1 MKSNKHHQKSP
12 WLAGLLSLVPGLG
25 QIYNEQIIKGILIF
39 FLLLGSFVL
48 MVIIRTPMFLHP
60 AYWFPFFP
68 FSIGDYHNGL
78 FHYEHGIGRFTPII
92 WLFIVVPIIYIYA
105 ITDAVVSAK
114 NINLGII
121 PPGETPRQHPPSSRE
136 ATMNH
141 TNAQDALRQSTQ
153 AAMGNTPNHTSE
165 EESKLKKKR
174 KISGL
179 TAKLF
184 LGAVLIFVGLASILN
199 ELDIH
204 VLTYHTWEVIWPL
217 IPLLLGLKM
226 LKDYLR
232 DLDQGQFILGLGFTA
247 IGTIFVCENWNI
259 FPLWS
264 EVIIEYWQVVLIIVG
279 LVLIVQD
286 FHEKRRRTRTN

>member
-1 MKSNKHHQKSP
+1 MKSNKHLKKSP

-25 QIYNEQIIKGILIF
+25 QIYNEQITKGILIM

-68 FSIGDYHNGL
+68 FSIGDYHDSW
-78 FHYEHGIGRFTPII
+78 FHYEHGFGRFTPII

-121 PPGETPRQHPPSSRE
+121 PPGETPRQQPQSSTE

-141 TNAQDALRQSTQ
+141 THTQDALRQSTQ
-153 AAMGNTPNHTSE
+153 AAMGNAPNTTDE
-165 EESKLKKKR
+165 KETKQKKK
-174 KISGL
+174 KTSGL

-184 LGAVLIFVGLASILN
+184 FGAVLILVGMASILN

-204 VLTYHTWEVIWPL
+204 VLTYHTWEVVWPL

-264 EVIIEYWQVVLIIVG
+264 EVIIEYWQVVLILVG
-279 LVLIVQD
+279 LVLIGQD
-286 FHEKRRRTRTN
+286 FYEKRRRARTH